1 MAAACERTGVAP
13 PHTDDATIAGHVA
26 NGTDVL
32 RGGRRLSDHADGGG
46 LSGPTSRE
54 PGEGNTNRH
63 LRLLATPPVSVVSYG
78 ELRELVKARIRR
90 ECRRWGFDW
99 DAFIADRP
107 EWGIVEV
114 VHRKAV
120 QDAARRGLD
129 VRPTDVPTDT
139 VLKAVKAILEEMD
152 ADPALRPSEAGFR
165 AEQARRGEL
174 GRIKQ
179 AETARQRDAEVA
191 ELLARGITNQA
202 EIGRRL
208 GISPSKMSRIC
219 KRLKAAPPLVVETPA
234 EAPACERHFPAPE
247 IPRGE
252 RWPAVQFMKQTGV
265 LLDADQA
272 RWLADMGRCYEAEGR
287 ENDLMAS
294 IGSSAGEGVRDPWAY
309 LQRCV
314 VNRGDAWT
322 VSPQLLADVLSWAGQ
337 KSLEYA
343 LVAIGGDYVRRPLP
357 YLRKVLADA
366 VASGRRPDG
375 WPERPVA
382 MAVGMARQW
391 APELVIVAADDAVV
405 NEEVDRRTSNL
416 DSFRRRFGRL
426 PWEPE
431 PDVGPDI
438 VDAADCCIGLNR
450 VPLDEF
456 KLLDQ
461 LAKKLNSSPS
471 THKADAMLLMTGRL
485 YLGVGPGSPLGPS
498 NGRVPSRP
506 PSRSDELEQAPKTAD
521 TGNSGGIRCPES
533 DGEALKSGGMTCA
546 PLPRQNRTG
555 ILEHGPCRH
564 PLAALMSTAMVLD
577 DVVEVECAAG
587 CGHRLYS
594 DRGPVECP
602 CHWPPAKAAQ
612 VVHELQRE
620 PTAVR
625 PLPNGRSAYADVR
638 TTHGP

>member
-1 MAAACERTGVAP
+1 MSAVP
-13 PHTDDATIAGHVA
+13 
-26 NGTDVL
+26 
-32 RGGRRLSDHADGGG
+32 
-46 LSGPTSRE
+46 
-54 PGEGNTNRH
+54 
-63 LRLLATPPVSVVSYG
+63 YG
-78 ELRELVKARIRR
+78 ELRELTKSQLRR

-99 DAFIADRP
+99 DAFIANRP

-114 VHRKAV
+114 VHRRAV

-139 VLKAVKAILEEMD
+139 VLKVVRAVLEEMD

-179 AETARQRDAEVA
+179 AETARQHDAEVA

-219 KRLKAAPPLVVETPA
+219 KRLKAAPPLALELQA

-265 LLDADQA
+265 VLDADQV
-272 RWLADMGRCYEAEGR
+272 RWLANMGRCYEEEGR
-287 ENDLMAS
+287 EDDLMAS
-294 IGSSAGEGVRDPWAY
+294 IGFSAGEGVSDPWAY

-314 VNRGDAWT
+314 ANRGDAWT
-322 VSPQLLADVLSWAGQ
+322 VSPQLLADVLSWAGP
-337 KSLEYA
+337 KPLEYA
-343 LVAIGGDYVRRPLP
+343 LAAIGGGYVRRPLP

-366 VASGRRPDG
+366 VASGRRPDS
-375 WPERPVA
+375 WPERPVS
-382 MAVGMARQW
+382 MAVGIARQW
-391 APELVIVAADDAVV
+391 APELVIVAADDAVD
-405 NEEVDRRTSNL
+405 NEDVDRCSANL
-416 DSFRRRFGRL
+416 DSFRRQFGRL

-431 PDVGPDI
+431 PDVDPGI
-438 VDAADCCIGLNR
+438 VDAADCCIGLKGETG
-450 VPLDEF
+450 DET
-456 KLLDQ
+456 KLLD
-461 LAKKLNSSPS
+461 LSTKKLESSHI
-471 THKADAMLLMTGRL
+471 THKADATLLETARL
-485 YLGVGPGSPLGPS
+485 DLGVGPGSPLGPS
-498 NGRVPSRP
+498 NGRVSSRP
-506 PSRSDELEQAPKTAD
+506 SSRSDELEQAPKTAD
-521 TGNSGGIRCPES
+521 TVDSGGIRCPAS
-533 DGEALKSGGMTCA
+533 NGEALKSGGMTCD

-564 PLAALMSTAMVLD
+564 PLAALMATAMVLD
-577 DVVEVECAAG
+577 NVVEVECAAG

-594 DRGPVECP
+594 DRGSVECP

-612 VVHELQRE
+612 VARELQRG

-625 PLPNGRSAYADVR
+625 PLPRGRSAYVDIR
-638 TTHGP
+638 MSHGD